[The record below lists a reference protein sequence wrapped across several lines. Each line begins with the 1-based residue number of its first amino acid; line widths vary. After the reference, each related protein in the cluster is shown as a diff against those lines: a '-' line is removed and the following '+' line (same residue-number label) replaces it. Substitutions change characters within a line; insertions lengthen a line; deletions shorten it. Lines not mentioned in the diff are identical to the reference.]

1 MKRLFL
7 FVLVF
12 VFSIKVFAQTWGQM
26 QRATK
31 NAPRLAAMDNNHT
44 LGNGQSEVIISW
56 TGDLKKNK
64 SYAGIPLAIIHY
76 YAEPGN
82 SQFAITGKLL
92 GQIES
97 GQTARFVVENGY
109 HNIYFSPAI
118 YNPRD
123 GYWKISKSTGLANSG
138 NLYNVKLELDGN
150 IRSGVVGIFNLY
162 SERVLITVTA
172 DRKLN
177 SLTGYY
183 PSLIQREKFSDNSSG
198 NSSRW

>member
-1 MKRLFL
+1 MKRVLL
-7 FVLVF
+7 FVLVWG
-12 VFSIKVFAQTWGQM
+12 FSFNIFAQTWGQM
-26 QRATK
+26 QKATV
-31 NAPRLAAMDNNHT
+31 NAPRLVSMDNNRT

-64 SYAGIPLAIIHY
+64 SYAGIPLAIIQY

-92 GQIES
+92 GQIEP

-109 HNIYFSPAI
+109 HNIYFSPTT
-118 YNPRD
+118 YNPKG
-123 GYWKISKSTGLANSG
+123 GYWEISKSTGLANSG

-150 IRSGVVGIFNLY
+150 IRSGVVGIFNIN

-183 PSLIQREKFSDNSSG
+183 PSLIQREKAF
-198 NSSRW
+198 R